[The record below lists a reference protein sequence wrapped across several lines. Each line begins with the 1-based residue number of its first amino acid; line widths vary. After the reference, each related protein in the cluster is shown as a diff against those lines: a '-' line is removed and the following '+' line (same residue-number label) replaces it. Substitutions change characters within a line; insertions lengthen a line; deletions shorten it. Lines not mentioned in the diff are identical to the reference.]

1 MRIISCSMIAGVLL
15 FGAGCSVG
23 SKSDDG
29 QPGGVVHSEPAHLVG
44 EVDLPKDATVDSI
57 PALLKSGGMS
67 WDALDGEIALEGP
80 FVESAATSGRSLV
93 VVKDPLG
100 SKTRLIARSGG
111 LPRLTTLVVCVRG
124 EGATATA
131 SELNLGDVCN

>member
-1 MRIISCSMIAGVLL
+1 MRIISGSMFAGMLL
-15 FGAGCSVG
+15 LASGCSAG
-23 SKSDDG
+23 SDG
-29 QPGGVVHSEPAHLVG
+29 QPSGVVRSEPLQLVG
-44 EVDLPKDATVDSI
+44 EVDLPKNATVEDI
-57 PALLKSGGMS
+57 PVLLKSAGVT
-67 WDALDGEIALEGP
+67 WDDFGGEITLEGP

-93 VVKDPLG
+93 VVKDPFG

-131 SELNLGDVCN
+131 SDLNLGDVCK

>member
-15 FGAGCSVG
+15 FGSGCSVG

-29 QPGGVVHSEPAHLVG
+29 QSRGVVHSEPAHLVG

-67 WDALDGEIALEGP
+67 WDDFGGESPWKGP
-80 FVESAATSGRSLV
+80 SLKVLRPLV
-93 VVKDPLG
+93 VRWSL
-100 SKTRLIARSGG
+100 SKTRSAQR
-111 LPRLTTLVVCVRG
+111 RG
-124 EGATATA
+124 
-131 SELNLGDVCN
+131 

>member
-1 MRIISCSMIAGVLL
+1 MRIISCSMVAGMLL
-15 FGAGCSVG
+15 FGSGCSVG

-29 QPGGVVHSEPAHLVG
+29 QSRGAVHSEPSHLVG

-57 PALLKSGGMS
+57 AALLKSGGMP
-67 WDALDGEIALEGP
+67 WDDFGGEIPLEGP
-80 FVESAATSGRSLV
+80 FVESATTSGRSLV

-124 EGATATA
+124 EGAAATA
-131 SELNLGDVCN
+131 SDLNLGDVCK